1 MSGYWQKSD
10 VKKHLSRKV
19 KKLIIFS
26 PEPLVPGA
34 STLADNGTKPID
46 ESGSIPAS
54 VAWSR
59 EKLIDRRLP

>member
-19 KKLIIFS
+19 KEHIISS
-26 PEPLVPGA
+26 PESPVPGA
-34 STLADNGTKPID
+34 STLANNETRLID
-46 ESGSIPAS
+46 ASESTSAS